1 MYKCGPSIMVLSHI
15 ETTKYHKVSETYHT
29 VNDAMKQRY
38 GLNSY
43 TVNSRYL
50 DFGYLESPLISKR
63 KFGPCFNT
71 EI

>member
-1 MYKCGPSIMVLSHI
+1 MKIPFKRDGTASTITEPSYALITELFL
-15 ETTKYHKVSETYHT
+15 
-29 VNDAMKQRY
+29 
-38 GLNSY
+38 G

-71 EI
+71 EIKSQVTKYCGKE